1 MEVGCPLLP
10 SSWSPGQEPRFFP
23 FLSQLLFRY
32 SLPQC
37 LTHFSSIVCA
47 CTLEPGVS
55 RTTGWVVSTK
65 QMSEQI
71 FPPLEAFQQVLISEQ
86 PMALSPAWSG
96 IFPLHPSVTRPLWPQ
111 LWLPSCA
118 WTRLAVLLPTEAL
131 GAWAHTRV
139 PVQLTSSP
147 WTPGGQCRRCLPNEA
162 HADHSL
168 PITTVLGILG
178 PRPPYLCPVLR
189 FSCSAFSNIGQMN
202 ECIYISWNSSVER
215 LRMLSPVFIR
225 EHPVP
230 CCGCPMATRN
240 VQLE

>member
-1 MEVGCPLLP
+1 MEVGCALLP

-96 IFPLHPSVTRPLWPQ
+96 IFPLHPSVTRPLWRQ
-111 LWLPSCA
+111 LWLLHPGCRPACGPGWPSC
-118 WTRLAVLLPTEAL
+118 
-131 GAWAHTRV
+131 
-139 PVQLTSSP
+139 SP
-147 WTPGGQCRRCLPNEA
+147 QRPWGPEPTPGRLFS
-162 HADHSL
+162 SL
-168 PITTVLGILG
+168 PHPG
-178 PRPPYLCPVLR
+178 PRGASVDA
-189 FSCSAFSNIGQMN
+189 AFPM
-202 ECIYISWNSSVER
+202 R
-215 LRMLSPVFIR
+215 LMLTALS
-225 EHPVP
+225 
-230 CCGCPMATRN
+230 
-240 VQLE
+240 L